1 MRVKHKNQ
9 IFATIQQS
17 GLDVKNFDY
26 TSKQTASVEDVY
38 IEYVENN
45 KPTGLNFNIRISDD
59 SFDLFNYRSI
69 IYSPSMLYG
78 EWFPRMNYASINDVC
93 DQLDHWINRSLK
105 EYISDKLEVDLW
117 EEYQKGNSLLNI
129 NESESSDN
137 SFFSLDEKQQIKL
150 ALNDLKL
157 LIPQQFDI
165 NPIQLK
171 SINQRLDYL
180 AEGLD
185 RLNKFDWKSILVS
198 QFLSVGTTLALNPDQ
213 FNHLRDLFI
222 KLLHIIPLLN

>member
-1 MRVKHKNQ
+1 MKIKHKNQ

-17 GLDVKNFDY
+17 GLDIKNFDY
-26 TSKQTASVEDVY
+26 SLRHVGGVEYVY
-38 IEYVENN
+38 IEYVEN
-45 KPTGLNFNIRISDD
+45 KEPTGLKFIIRISND
-59 SFDLFNYRSI
+59 SFDEFDCHST
-69 IYSPSMLYG
+69 IYSPSMQYSK
-78 EWFPRMNYASINDVC
+78 WFPAGDYTDIYRICEEFKN
-93 DQLDHWINRSLK
+93 WINSDLK
-105 EYISDKLEVDLW
+105 EYVSDKLEVDLW
-117 EEYQKGNSLLNI
+117 EEYQKGNTLLNV
-129 NESESSDN
+129 NESESSGN
-137 SFFSLDEKQQIKL
+137 SFFSSNEKQQIKL

-157 LIPQQFDI
+157 LIPKQFDV
-165 NPIQLK
+165 NPLQLE

-185 RLNKFDWKSILVS
+185 RLTKFDWKSILVS